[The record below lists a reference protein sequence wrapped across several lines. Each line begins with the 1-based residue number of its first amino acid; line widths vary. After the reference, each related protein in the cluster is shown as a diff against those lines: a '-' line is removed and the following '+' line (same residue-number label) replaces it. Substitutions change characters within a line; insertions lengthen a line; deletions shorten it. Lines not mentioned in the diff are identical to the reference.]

1 MAFCAAVERHHTA
14 EDAATFPAVATA
26 HPEPAGVVAT
36 LTRDHELVAGMLR
49 SMAAVVDRVAAGG
62 DRTRTLQELDGLGVL
77 LESHFTYEER
87 QLGRLILP
95 RAAIPAE

>member
-1 MAFCAAVERHHTA
+1 VASCAALERHHTA

-62 DRTRTLQELDGLGVL
+62 DRTRTLQELDGLGAL
-77 LESHFTYEER
+77 LESRFTYEER
-87 QLGRLILP
+87 RLAAALSTLNAGP
-95 RAAIPAE
+95 RE